1 MKSTLPLFLVLLVS
15 GAAHAQSADPE
26 TETSRSSQTTSA
38 AATDP
43 SAEVMGAMLV
53 PAALPSGAS
62 SIWVSLGAP
71 ELAVGYRHGFGV
83 FEFGATAELDYLR
96 LSVAGEVY
104 GRVRAFEERWFTLAP
119 SLGVGMSAS
128 TGATYYDADNFAA
141 VSFRVNPGLVAIA
154 RLAETFSA
162 LVNFEAPMDFAL
174 TSDDRRVQ
182 VLGGLGGELYVGND
196 VSLSVL
202 VQGGAEGSTG
212 RGPMRWSPAFQVRFG
227 LGLRLF

>member
-1 MKSTLPLFLVLLVS
+1 MKRTSPLFLVLLVS
-15 GAAHAQSADPE
+15 SVASAQSTP
-26 TETSRSSQTTSA
+26 
-38 AATDP
+38 ATDEAAP
-43 SAEVMGAMLV
+43 ATQATATAGADEPMGAMLV

-62 SIWVSLGAP
+62 SVWLSLGAP
-71 ELAVGYRHGFGV
+71 ELAVGYRQGFGA

-96 LSVAGEVY
+96 LGVAGELS

-128 TGATYYDADNFAA
+128 TGATYYDPDNFAA
-141 VSFRVNPGLVAIA
+141 VSFRVNPGLAAIA

-174 TSDDRRVQ
+174 TSDDRRIQ
-182 VLGGLGGELYVGND
+182 VLGGLGGELYVGNE
-196 VSLSVL
+196 VSLAVL

-212 RGPMRWSPAFQVRFG
+212 RGSMRWSPAFQVRFG